1 MEHEIPCPRQLT
13 RDLYTAAPCYSQ
25 IYLFHLLP
33 FSNMVQVK
41 EMGNTVTVEV
51 DRVDEEGSRT
61 MERDSNMEIEMMELF
76 EDLTLEDIA
85 VNKACVGKVMGCKNM
100 AASVV
105 KKILLGIWKL
115 EATWRMKKFEDGIL
129 GFFFESEADC
139 AFVMNKRPWLV
150 NGVLLNLK
158 PFPVEGEV
166 RVSEFEL
173 GRFWVEFHGLPT
185 RCLLETNIPV
195 LAKKVGQLI
204 KSDEKSKEETVR
216 RGFLRCW
223 IDVWLSHPIP
233 AGSNAEV
240 WIQFKYEKLPFLCFN
255 CGKLA
260 HSNRECMAPTA
271 WVTPPAGAA
280 VRMYGPWI
288 KVEGPPGNCFSASS
302 FRREMVLCDEGVKLT
317 KENPK
322 VKGRWTRRLGLSSLE
337 VGNSSVPMTAV
348 QPCSDD
354 KGKRTREGTLHGTV
368 HGGGRTGCTKND
380 EVAEVGRNVVQKVV
394 SEESRAS
401 CLNIPPQKAL
411 VELPI
416 PDFANVGQG
425 EENDI
430 LPDIGPSLIQ
440 SLDIPHIWTCKSQI
454 PHHFPEP
461 THFKWPTNDPELQ
474 KLYCKLLGLDYTNMY
489 QAQPSLISNPP
500 NVSEMI
506 THLLGA
512 KNRKAK
518 TWYQPIPEK
527 LKESIFDKE
536 GNDPGSCSITVSQ
549 GEGSKDDTGTEV
561 TIEPFN
567 PGTSEKRLK
576 PRPRKGLRGQA
587 SLIRKT
593 NSGVKTRR
601 GRKRIQEATEGGEEE
616 TEIHLFRDCHFAR
629 CLWFTSPGG
638 IRSSLLC
645 TLSLEDLF
653 VWLAKANNDRLVL
666 YGAFIFERI
675 WWCRNEVIFR
685 GATPNVDT
693 SIRIIKQRVMEF
705 SDGDME
711 IGEPNA
717 VDLVIDCPQ
726 ETRWDIQFRVDAS
739 VVQGAA
745 GTGAIQVDVQEDEAV
760 VLLHHLTV
768 DSVLEAEFHAIWSVL
783 SWAKEKNID
792 HKSQIK

>member
-1 MEHEIPCPRQLT
+1 
-13 RDLYTAAPCYSQ
+13 
-25 IYLFHLLP
+25 
-33 FSNMVQVK
+33 MVQVK

-51 DRVDEEGSRT
+51 DRVDEEVSRT

-76 EDLTLEDIA
+76 EDLTLEDIV

-115 EATWRMKKFEDGIL
+115 EATWRMKKFEDGVL

-166 RVSEFEL
+166 RVCEFEL
-173 GRFWVEFHGLPT
+173 WRFWVEFHGLPT
-185 RCLLETNIPV
+185 RCLSETNIPV
-195 LAKKVGQLI
+195 LAKKVGQLV
-204 KSDEKSKEETVR
+204 KSDGKSKEETVR

-223 IDVWLSHPIP
+223 IDVWLSHPIL
-233 AGSNAEV
+233 AGFFFKSGSNPEV

-260 HSNRECMAPTA
+260 HSNRECLAPTA

-288 KVEGPPGNCFSASS
+288 KVEGPPGYCFSAAS
-302 FRREMVLCDEGVKLT
+302 FRREMVLCDESVKLT

-337 VGNSSVPMTAV
+337 DGNDSVPTTAV
-348 QPCSDD
+348 QPRSDD

-368 HGGGRTGCTKND
+368 HGGGRTDCTKND
-380 EVAEVGRNVVQKVV
+380 EVAEEVGRNVVQKVV
-394 SEESRAS
+394 SDESRVS

-416 PDFANVGQG
+416 PDFSNVGQG
-425 EENDI
+425 EENEV

-474 KLYCKLLGLDYTNMY
+474 KLYCNLLGPDYTNMY
-489 QAQPSLISNPP
+489 QAQPSLIANPP

-506 THLLGA
+506 SHLLGA
-512 KNRKAK
+512 KKRKAK
-518 TWYQPIPEK
+518 TWYHPIPEK
-527 LKESIFDKE
+527 LKESIFDNE

-549 GEGSKDDTGTEV
+549 GEGSKDATGTEV

-567 PGTSEKRLK
+567 PGTSEKHLK

-587 SLIRKT
+587 SLIRKS

-601 GRKRIQEATEGGEEE
+601 GRKRIQEATEGGEEGNP
-616 TEIHLFRDCHFAR
+616 IN
-629 CLWFTSPGG
+629 
-638 IRSSLLC
+638 
-645 TLSLEDLF
+645 
-653 VWLAKANNDRLVL
+653 LANVL
-666 YGAFIFERI
+666 AQ
-675 WWCRNEVIFR
+675 C
-685 GATPNVDT
+685 
-693 SIRIIKQRVMEF
+693 
-705 SDGDME
+705 
-711 IGEPNA
+711 
-717 VDLVIDCPQ
+717 
-726 ETRWDIQFRVDAS
+726 
-739 VVQGAA
+739 
-745 GTGAIQVDVQEDEAV
+745 VDVPITFVQNFGNGEEAALV
-760 VLLHHLTV
+760 MPPP
-768 DSVLEAEFHAIWSVL
+768 SP
-783 SWAKEKNID
+783 
-792 HKSQIK
+792 